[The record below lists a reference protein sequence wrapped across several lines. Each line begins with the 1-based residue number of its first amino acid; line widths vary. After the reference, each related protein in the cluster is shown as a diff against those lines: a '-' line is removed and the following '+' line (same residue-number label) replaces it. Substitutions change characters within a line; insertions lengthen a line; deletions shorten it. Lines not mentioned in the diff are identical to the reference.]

1 MGDKGDRQMRLRPQ
15 GEEANENIDQS
26 ASLDPEGQDRE
37 RALQGREVHG
47 VANEQRPNGAPRTN
61 VPEHQ
66 GEETRHGSEEG
77 REVRERAKGGQ
88 KRARG
93 GAHCGDVRND
103 TVNRSRT
110 VRRNDTVNDEWYPY
124 GAEWR
129 GRGHEG
135 TEEAGDDYGNDAE
148 KITEKTNQRR
158 GIERRQG
165 SEHVLVVPVAQFLS
179 KNNVSLFQ
187 PVYP

>member
-15 GEEANENIDQS
+15 GEETNEDIDQS

-37 RALQGREVHG
+37 RALQGRKVHG
-47 VANEQRPNGAPRTN
+47 VADEQRPNGAPRTN

-110 VRRNDTVNDEWYPY
+110 VRRNDIVNDEWYPT
-124 GAEWR
+124 GPN
-129 GRGHEG
+129 GEG
-135 TEEAGDDYGNDAE
+135 EDTRERKKREM
-148 KITEKTNQRR
+148 ITETMQKRLLKKR
-158 GIERRQG
+158 IRE
-165 SEHVLVVPVAQFLS
+165 EES
-179 KNNVSLFQ
+179 KGGKAAAA
-187 PVYP
+187 PEDEDDD

>member
-1 MGDKGDRQMRLRPQ
+1 MTLAIAED
-15 GEEANENIDQS
+15 IDQS

-37 RALQGREVHG
+37 RALQGRKVHG
-47 VANEQRPNGAPRTN
+47 VADEQRPNGASRTN

-103 TVNRSRT
+103 TVKQKRGGE
-110 VRRNDTVNDEWYPY
+110 RRVVPY

-135 TEEAGDDYGNDAE
+135 TEEAGDDYGDDVL
-148 KITEKTNQRR
+148 IVRILVTR
-158 GIERRQG
+158 GIPSLRIG
-165 SEHVLVVPVAQFLS
+165 SDDGWLCYECFNTHVLFEL
-179 KNNVSLFQ
+179 
-187 PVYP
+187 